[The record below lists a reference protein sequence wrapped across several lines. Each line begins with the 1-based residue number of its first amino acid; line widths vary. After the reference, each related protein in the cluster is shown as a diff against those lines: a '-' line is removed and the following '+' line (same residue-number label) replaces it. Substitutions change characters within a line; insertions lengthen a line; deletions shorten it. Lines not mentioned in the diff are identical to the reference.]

1 MASDKFG
8 SNPAAPL
15 YNATGRN
22 PRDVEMGTSGK
33 ALGSVGSSGAGGKD
47 FGTPNQAPKQ
57 TNISSTSSFFSPF
70 NPYNVMGIGYSAMGA
85 IGRGRGRG
93 RGGGGGGGGG
103 EGEIDVEATE
113 RLWRAAPSTTVNF
126 GDATGGDDSS
136 VGKRAST
143 GGGDIL
149 GSGSK
154 AGRDQYT
161 GNTQKTEVASSGAPR
176 TRTPEQKAATKA
188 KREEKKAANPA
199 YNTKNPNRPP
209 KADSPIKKTTN
220 PAGPKKG
227 NNVTQVQEMGAM
239 KQKST
244 VGGNF

>member
-8 SNPAAPL
+8 SNPVAPL

-47 FGTPNQAPKQ
+47 FGTPNQAPTP

-70 NPYNVMGIGYSAMGA
+70 NPYNVMGYGPGSLGG
-85 IGRGRGRG
+85 GRGR
-93 RGGGGGGGGG
+93 GGGGGG

-113 RLWRAAPSTTVNF
+113 RLWKAAPSTTVNF

-136 VGKRAST
+136 VGKRANT

-161 GNTQKTEVASSGAPR
+161 GNTQTTEVASSGAPR
-176 TRTPEQKAATKA
+176 TQTPEQKAAIKA
-188 KREEKKAANPA
+188 KRAEKKTANPK
-199 YNTKNPNRPP
+199 YGTRNQSRPP
-209 KADSPIKKTTN
+209 KEASPIARKKSAPAAPTTVTN
-220 PAGPKKG
+220 EQSIG
-227 NNVTQVQEMGAM
+227 NL

>member
-8 SNPAAPL
+8 NNPVAPL

-47 FGTPNQAPKQ
+47 FGTPNQAPTP

-70 NPYNVMGIGYSAMGA
+70 NPYNVMGYGPGSLG
-85 IGRGRGRG
+85 GGRG
-93 RGGGGGGGGG
+93 RGGGGGG
-103 EGEIDVEATE
+103 GEIDVEATE
-113 RLWRAAPSTTVNF
+113 RLWKAAPSTTVNF

-136 VGKRAST
+136 VGKRANT

-161 GNTQKTEVASSGAPR
+161 GNTQTTEVASSGAPR
-176 TRTPEQKAATKA
+176 TQTPEQKAAIKA
-188 KREEKKAANPA
+188 KRAEKKAANPA
-199 YNTKNPNRPP
+199 YGTRNPNRPP
-209 KADSPIKKTTN
+209 KIDSPIKKKAN

>member
-1 MASDKFG
+1 MRWTCVTPGLWLPECVRRRRADKNNVRARCDRPHQFAP
-8 SNPAAPL
+8 PAAED
-15 YNATGRN
+15 A
-22 PRDVEMGTSGK
+22 
-33 ALGSVGSSGAGGKD
+33 ASS
-47 FGTPNQAPKQ
+47 
-57 TNISSTSSFFSPF
+57 
-70 NPYNVMGIGYSAMGA
+70 Y
-85 IGRGRGRG
+85 
-93 RGGGGGGGGG
+93 
-103 EGEIDVEATE
+103 
-113 RLWRAAPSTTVNF
+113 
-126 GDATGGDDSS
+126 GDYTGGNESS

>member
-8 SNPAAPL
+8 SNPVAPL

-47 FGTPNQAPKQ
+47 FGTPNQASTP

-70 NPYNVMGIGYSAMGA
+70 NPYNVMGYGPGSLG
-85 IGRGRGRG
+85 GGRG
-93 RGGGGGGGGG
+93 RGGGGSDGG
-103 EGEIDVEATE
+103 GEIDVEATE
-113 RLWRAAPSTTVNF
+113 RLWKAAPSTTVNF

-161 GNTQKTEVASSGAPR
+161 GNTHTQKISAGYGPVTATTSGKATGSGKGGVTASTSGTASTHPR
-176 TRTPEQKAATKA
+176 AQNANRGGRPTS
-188 KREEKKAANPA
+188 KK
-199 YNTKNPNRPP
+199 K
-209 KADSPIKKTTN
+209 
-220 PAGPKKG
+220 
-227 NNVTQVQEMGAM
+227 
-239 KQKST
+239 
-244 VGGNF
+244 